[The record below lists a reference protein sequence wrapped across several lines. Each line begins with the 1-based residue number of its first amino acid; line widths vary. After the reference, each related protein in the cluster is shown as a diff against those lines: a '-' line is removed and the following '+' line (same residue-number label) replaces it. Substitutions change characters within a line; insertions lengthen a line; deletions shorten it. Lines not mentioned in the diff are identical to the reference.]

1 MCEPCHEIREL
12 RQDMQKEFA
21 ELRKDIHEKSAT
33 RQEMHEGFA
42 KLHREMH
49 EKFATRQ
56 EMHEGFAKLH
66 REMHEKFATRQ
77 EMHEGFERV
86 IRKTRVLLESLAA
99 EVKLMIEGV
108 DTRDKVTQLDTRV
121 TKLEEHATRTD
132 MRVHVLEK
140 GTDGQT
146 D

>member
-12 RQDMQKEFA
+12 RQDMTKEFT

-33 RQEMHEGFA
+33 RQEMREEFA
-42 KLHREMH
+42 KLH
-49 EKFATRQ
+49 Q
-56 EMHEGFAKLH
+56 
-66 REMHEKFATRQ
+66 EMHEKFATRQ

-86 IRKTRVLLESLAA
+86 IRETRVLLESLTT

-108 DTRDKVTQLDTRV
+108 DTRGKVTQLDTRV

>member
-21 ELRKDIHEKSAT
+21 ELRKDIHEKS
-33 RQEMHEGFA
+33 
-42 KLHREMH
+42 
-49 EKFATRQ
+49 ATRQ

-121 TKLEEHATRTD
+121 TKLEDHATRTD